1 MTPILRVSM
10 RLEIRSQKIAP
21 NNSFEFLSHFLCLV
35 GAKERNLSRR
45 IISEMFTVRPSKS
58 DFLTY
63 WTPRRQYR
71 NPLGC
76 ANVYYYHRLWS
87 IVICLQKMEM
97 LDSVHR
103 TYGQNTHRADTLP
116 ILYMLYS
123 KGYTL

>member
-45 IISEMFTVRPSKS
+45 IKSKIFTVRPSKS

-76 ANVYYYHRLWS
+76 ANVYHSYLPAKKWRCS
-87 IVICLQKMEM
+87 IVFTELMAKTLIVRTLYLYYICYTVK
-97 LDSVHR
+97 
-103 TYGQNTHRADTLP
+103 A
-116 ILYMLYS
+116 ILYERLR
-123 KGYTL
+123 